1 MDWITG
7 MQSAIDYIE
16 NHITEELDYDSIA
29 ARGFSSS
36 YHFQRI
42 FSLLCGMTLGE
53 YIRNRRLSLAGAE
66 LAAGKIKVIDAALKY
81 GYESPDSFAKAFH
94 KFHGISPS
102 AARMNGSSLKS
113 FSRLTLK
120 ISLEGGSLMDYRIE
134 EKEEMLLT
142 GFKTHFT
149 GAPYGKEREAQE
161 EELFA
166 TTRGKQW
173 FLSGAASAENKDAHC
188 VMTNI
193 TDEGYDYYYCHVLDS
208 YEREELYNH
217 AVTGVDFVEEL
228 ALENIALPRTTYIIF
243 ETKDGKNTIP
253 ELFELLGRRVQIL
266 TEWMPDL
273 GFELADGP
281 ELVVYHWMPREERK
295 TEVWMPVK
303 KCGMKTEKN

>member
-7 MQSAIDYIE
+7 MQAAIDYIE
-16 NHITEELDYDSIA
+16 DHITEDLDYDVIA
-29 ARGFSSS
+29 ARGFSSG

-66 LAAGKIKVIDAALKY
+66 LAAGKIRVIDAALKY

-113 FSRLTLK
+113 FSRLTFK

-134 EKEEMLLT
+134 EKKEMILT

-161 EELFA
+161 EELFV

-173 FLSGAASAENKDAHC
+173 LLSGAASADNKDAHC

-193 TDEGYDYYYCHVLDS
+193 TDEGYDYYYCHLLDDW
-208 YEREELYNH
+208 EREHLHDYSVMGMN
-217 AVTGVDFVEEL
+217 VEGL
-228 ALENIALPRTTYIIF
+228 GLENIVIPQATYIIF
-243 ETKDGKNTIP
+243 ETKDAGNSIH

-266 TEWMPDL
+266 TEWMPDM
-273 GFELADGP
+273 GFELAPAP
-281 ELVVYHWMPREERK
+281 ELVVYHWMPRAERRI
-295 TEVWMPVK
+295 EVWMPVK
-303 KCGMKTEKN
+303 KYAK